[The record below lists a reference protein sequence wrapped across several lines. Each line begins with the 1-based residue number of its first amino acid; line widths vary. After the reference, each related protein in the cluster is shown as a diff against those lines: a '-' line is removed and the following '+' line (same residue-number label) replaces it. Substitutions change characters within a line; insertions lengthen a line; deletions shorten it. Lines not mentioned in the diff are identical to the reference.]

1 MGIGAQGGTIKVV
14 IDVKGQGDGAAVV
27 DKTAKA
33 LKSLWSDEEIAKNRS
48 FNAGVAGIGKSLSE
62 GLKPVTEM
70 GGGLAAVRMG
80 MMGIPGAILGM
91 ATGLAAF
98 AVAVKDAFARDP
110 VKEFHDEFSRTIKD
124 LERDVDGI
132 VKKLA
137 DTRGGTKGLSTS
149 ELSAPGDIKEQLHQA
164 DLLLA
169 NLQEREKAAAGV
181 REQFESSASIEEKA
195 LGVGAMFA
203 EMTTKG
209 LGEERNAQDE
219 IKKVQ
224 VERTRLSELL
234 KTSELSIAG
243 ISAEQLT
250 NRILQAEAART
261 LNERLDI
268 TVQKSWALLTP
279 LKIAGAALG
288 GFAGSAG
295 GVVGAIG
302 AGPGI
307 NDAVN
312 RELLKTRGGGGGQKK
327 GVSDKDLEKIL
338 SDWKDEDIAGVEHTI
353 QVMRQKEDRVIEDKT
368 SEQTADSQWQDLN
381 KMWAQE
387 DADARAQGIRDISSA
402 IMEGIPALDQY
413 AASLGKIT
421 DVWAEYAKTSQGM
434 GAAVAT
440 TIGGLAKVGAQ
451 QIKDERARAGVLAA
465 INFGLFLASE
475 FVPGMQA
482 QAGGYLAGSIA
493 LGVVAA
499 TGIGAG
505 GGGRSSGGSAAATP
519 RQSLIRESSGG
530 QSGPIVLQITGGNW
544 YGHSPQETAEALEPV
559 FRRSRQNARA
569 A

>member
-33 LKSLWSDEEIAKNRS
+33 LKSLWSDEEIAKNRA
-48 FNAGVAGIGKSLSE
+48 FNAGVSGIGKSLSE

-80 MMGIPGAILGM
+80 MMGIPGTIIGM
-91 ATGLAAF
+91 ATGLAAL

-169 NLQEREKAAAGV
+169 NLEAREKAAAGV
-181 REQFESSASIEEKA
+181 REQFESSASIEERA
-195 LGVGAMFA
+195 LGIGSMFV

-219 IKKVQ
+219 IKQVQ
-224 VERTRLSELL
+224 IERTRLSELL

-261 LNERLDI
+261 LNERLEI

-312 RELLKTRGGGGGQKK
+312 RELLKPRGGGGQKK

-338 SDWKDEDIAGVEHTI
+338 NDWRDEDIAGVEHTI
-353 QVMRQKEDRVIEDKT
+353 QVMRQKEDRGIEDKT
-368 SEQTADSQWQDLN
+368 KEQNADSQWAELN
-381 KMWAQE
+381 KSWAQD

-402 IMEGIPALDQY
+402 IMESIPALDQY
-413 AASLGKIT
+413 AGALGKIT

-434 GAAVAT
+434 GASVAT
-440 TIGGLAKVGAQ
+440 TIGNLAKVGAQ

-475 FVPGMQA
+475 FVPGMQE

-499 TGIGAG
+499 TGIGTG
-505 GGGRSSGGSAAATP
+505 GGASGGGAGAARNTP
-519 RQSLIRESSGG
+519 RTSLIRESSGR
-530 QSGPIVLQITGGNW
+530 QSNGPIVLNIGVLAGG
-544 YGHSPQETAEALEPV
+544 SPQENAESIGRILD
-559 FRRSRQNARA
+559 RRRA